1 VGGYILETIE
11 VIKNYMAVLRHILDT
26 KELSDDE
33 FNAIEFAHELAIEE
47 FYAFIQRE
55 QETLND
61 LKARGMLN

>member
-1 VGGYILETIE
+1 
-11 VIKNYMAVLRHILDT
+11 MAVLRNILDS
-26 KELSDDE
+26 KELSNDE
-33 FNAIEFAHELAIEE
+33 FNAIEFAHELALVE